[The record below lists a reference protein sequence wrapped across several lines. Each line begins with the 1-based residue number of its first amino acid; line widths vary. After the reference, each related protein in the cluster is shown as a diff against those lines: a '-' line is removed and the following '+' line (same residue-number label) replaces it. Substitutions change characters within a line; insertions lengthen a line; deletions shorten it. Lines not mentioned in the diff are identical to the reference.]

1 MNLCRFRGELR
12 KKSWADV
19 YDQYV
24 EDFPFVLKLV
34 DILISIPPT
43 SVSCETTFSQ
53 LKVIKTCRR
62 TKLKSET
69 LNDILILKMES
80 TKVEDFNP
88 DDAIDIWT
96 VSDQIKLMKLSDND

>member
-1 MNLCRFRGELR
+1 MNLCRFRGEIR

-24 EDFPFVLKLV
+24 EDFPFVLK
-34 DILISIPPT
+34 SIPPT

-80 TKVEDFNP
+80 PKVEDFNP

>member
-1 MNLCRFRGELR
+1 MYLCRFSGELR

-19 YDQYV
+19 YEEYV

-43 SVSCETTFSQ
+43 SVSWETTFSQ
-53 LKVIKTCRR
+53 LKLIRLCKR

-80 TKVEDFNP
+80 PKVEDFNP
-88 DDAIDIWT
+88 DDAIAIWT

>member
-1 MNLCRFRGELR
+1 MNYA

-43 SVSCETTFSQ
+43 RVSCETTFSR
-53 LKVIKTCRR
+53 LKLIKTCRR

-80 TKVEDFNP
+80 PKAEDFNP

-96 VSDQIKLMKLSDND
+96 VSYQIKLMKLSDDD